1 MNEIIA
7 TVLRASVHRFIGR
20 LGRDPEIRY
29 FESGNCVANATMAIN
44 KPGAKKD
51 DGQEP
56 DWFKIEIWGE
66 AASQFVD
73 QCKKGALVDVTGRV
87 KTDRWTDRNTG
98 EQKTQLV
105 VTAEMWSIVPMQ
117 PKPAPSAAS
126 APAPAPAP
134 AAAPPAVVQQ
144 AAQQVATA
152 FNGVVTDFNAEI
164 PF

>member
-56 DWFKIEIWGE
+56 DWFKLEIWGE
-66 AASQFVD
+66 AASQFAD
-73 QCKKGALVDVTGRV
+73 QCKKGALIDVTGRV

-105 VTAEMWSIVPMQ
+105 VTAEMWSIVSTQ
-117 PKPAPSAAS
+117 AKPAPSAAS
-126 APAPAPAP
+126 VSAPAPV
-134 AAAPPAVVQQ
+134 AAPPAVVQQ

-152 FNGVVTDFNAEI
+152 FNGAVSTIEDDL

>member
-56 DWFKIEIWGE
+56 DWFKVEIWGE
-66 AASQFVD
+66 AASQFAD
-73 QCKKGALVDVTGRV
+73 QCKKGALIDVTGRV

-105 VTAEMWSIVPMQ
+105 VTAEMWSIVPTQ
-117 PKPAPSAAS
+117 AKPAPSAAS
-126 APAPAPAP
+126 APAPAPV
-134 AAAPPAVVQQ
+134 AAPPAVMQQ
-144 AAQQVATA
+144 AAQQIATA
-152 FNGVVTDFNAEI
+152 FNGAVSTIEDDI